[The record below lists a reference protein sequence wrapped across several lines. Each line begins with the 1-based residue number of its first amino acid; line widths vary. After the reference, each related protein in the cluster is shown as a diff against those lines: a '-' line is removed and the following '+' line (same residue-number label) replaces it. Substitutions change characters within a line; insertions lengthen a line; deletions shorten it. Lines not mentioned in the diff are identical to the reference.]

1 MTVCMGTAI
10 ADGLEFSFRRQLPV
24 LGSRPATS
32 APAPGLLAEPAS
44 ILAVWTAA
52 GPWIAGVVGRV
63 PPALVRSVLS
73 IARSELDFE
82 LVELVP
88 LSVGALP
95 LRYREQLLK
104 ALAGGNRLGP
114 VHGGIIPSLRKTPRE
129 AGFGDQ
135 PALTGE
141 PPAAKLAS
149 DELQRR
155 HPLRPRCARARLG
168 AAVRE

>member
-1 MTVCMGTAI
+1 M
-10 ADGLEFSFRRQLPV
+10 F
-24 LGSRPATS
+24 
-32 APAPGLLAEPAS
+32 AEAAS
-44 ILAVWTAA
+44 ILAVWAAA
-52 GPWIAGVVGRV
+52 GPGIAGVVRGV
-63 PPALVRSVLS
+63 PPGTLLRIVRS
-73 IARSELDFE
+73 IARSELDFK

-88 LSVGALP
+88 LSVSTLP

-149 DELQRR
+149 
-155 HPLRPRCARARLG
+155 P
-168 AAVRE
+168 